1 MTEERSTTTRDT
13 VELAYVPVL
22 ADAVGAIRARA
33 KGTPSG
39 RLQNGILLACGLLML
54 GALVLNLIG
63 RRGPGIGGTVFCVVA
78 LAFFLGLYV
87 LVPGL
92 QGQQMHRMYAAQGEF
107 RVVVDDDGVRQFS
120 RDLDMTYRWP
130 ALPRYTETDELF
142 VLLTGDRHGVGMAI
156 LPKRGIAAPADIDR
170 LRAILDGNITRI

>member
-1 MTEERSTTTRDT
+1 MY
-13 VELAYVPVL
+13 LPVL

-33 KGTPSG
+33 KATPSG

-54 GALVLNLIG
+54 GALALNLF
-63 RRGPGIGGTVFCVVA
+63 GPKGPSLGGTVFCVAA
-78 LAFFLGLYV
+78 LAFFLGLYL

-92 QGQQMHRMYAAQGEF
+92 QGQQVHRMYATQGEF
-107 RVVVDDDGVRQFS
+107 RVVVDNDGVRQFS

-156 LPKRGIAAPADIDR
+156 LPKRGTTSPADIDR
-170 LRAILDGNITRI
+170 LRTILDGNITRL

>member
-1 MTEERSTTTRDT
+1 MTEERSTTTRDA
-13 VELAYVPVL
+13 VELTYLPVL

-33 KGTPSG
+33 KATPAG
-39 RLQNGILLACGLLML
+39 RLQNGITLACGLLIL
-54 GALVLNLIG
+54 GALVLNLTG
-63 RRGPGIGGTVFCVVA
+63 RKGPGLGATVFCVAA
-78 LAFFLGLYV
+78 LAFFLGLYA

-92 QGQQMHRMYAAQGEF
+92 QGQQLHRMYASQGEF

-156 LPKRGIAAPADIDR
+156 LPKRGTANPADVDR
-170 LRAILDGNITRI
+170 LRAILNRSITRM